1 MKKLRVLALEQDRRS
16 LSLLKAML
24 QMSGLQRVQAT
35 IDVDRAFMGLLET
48 DYDVVVLRGDSPRF
62 SGVEMLGMVRAIKRK
77 APPVLMTFS
86 GSNTADVHALAS
98 FERAAALIRPMS
110 VRQMLDR
117 IVALTRPK
125 VSLEEY
131 PRTEADLFIL

>member
-16 LSLLKAML
+16 LALLKAML

-35 IDVDRAFMGLLET
+35 IDVDRAFVGLLEG
-48 DYDVVVLRGDSPRF
+48 DYDVAVVRGDSPRF
-62 SGVEMLGMVRAIKRK
+62 SGVEMMGMVRSIKRQ

-86 GSNTADVHALAS
+86 GSNTADVHELAS
-98 FERAAALIRPMS
+98 FDRAAALIRPMS
-110 VRQMLDR
+110 VRQVLDR

-125 VSLEEY
+125 VSFEDY

>member
-1 MKKLRVLALEQDRRS
+1 MLIKLEVLEAI
-16 LSLLKAML
+16 K
-24 QMSGLQRVQAT
+24 
-35 IDVDRAFMGLLET
+35 
-48 DYDVVVLRGDSPRF
+48 RGDSPRF

>member
-1 MKKLRVLALEQDRRS
+1 MKKLRVLALEQDRGS
-16 LSLLKAML
+16 LALIKAML
-24 QMSGLQRVQAT
+24 QMSGVHQVQAT
-35 IDVDRAFMGLLET
+35 IDVDRAFMGLLDN
-48 DYDVVVLRGDSPRF
+48 DYDVAVVRGDSARF
-62 SGVEMLGMVRAIKRK
+62 SGVEMMGMVRAIRRK
-77 APPVLMTFS
+77 APPVLMIFS
-86 GSNTADVHALAS
+86 GSNTADVHELAS

-125 VSLEEY
+125 ISFEDY

>member
-16 LSLLKAML
+16 LALIKAML

-35 IDVDRAFMGLLET
+35 IDVDRAFIGLLES
-48 DYDVVVLRGDSPRF
+48 DYDVAVVRGDSPRF

-86 GSNTADVHALAS
+86 SSNTADVHELAS
-98 FERAAALIRPMS
+98 FDRAAALIRPMS

-125 VSLEEY
+125 VSYDDY
-131 PRTEADLFIL
+131 PRTEADVFML